1 MEWAGGRADDYENDA
16 MSAIFA
22 CPVVEHGDA
31 LVLLGRGLVPPE
43 NGIGVSRF
51 VGTEVEGKMM
61 AQYQEINQKGGHGRR
76 SYRKLS
82 FLSAR
87 SLNPMLTM
95 ALLVDYQP
103 DLCRDEIRFL

>member
-31 LVLLGRGLVPPE
+31 LVLLGRGRVPPE

-51 VGTEVEGKMM
+51 VGTLVEGKMM
-61 AQYQEINQKGGHGRR
+61 AQYQGINQKRGEGG
-76 SYRKLS
+76 SYRKIS